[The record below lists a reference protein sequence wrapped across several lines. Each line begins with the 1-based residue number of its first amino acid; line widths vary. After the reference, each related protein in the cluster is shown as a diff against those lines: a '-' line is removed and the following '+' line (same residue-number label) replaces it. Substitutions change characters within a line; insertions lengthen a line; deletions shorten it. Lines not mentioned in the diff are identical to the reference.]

1 MIHQDNDKQHIK
13 LSYVTHFYCN
23 QKSIE
28 SVFSLLRKYENL
40 PLSIRSAVE
49 FIIVDDGSP
58 ITYDVGSIDL
68 NINWLKITDD
78 IKWNQAGARNLG
90 VTYAKSDKILLTDL
104 DHELPA
110 ETFAYLINARNPGRN
125 FYKIYRKNPERG
137 LYKGHSNLFFMSR
150 ARFFRH
156 FGYDEEFSGNYGAE
170 DYRFVKYHKYHGSRQ
185 KYLPKKIICHERDL
199 DREKSYHSLTRD
211 LSANT
216 PIDLQKQKECETY
229 GDEYGHSRLFLN
241 FEWKVIYRHSV
252 FPTTRPAEN
261 RWWKQLW
268 WLRYLSS
275 NLSR

>member
-1 MIHQDNDKQHIK
+1 M
-13 LSYVTHFYCN
+13 
-23 QKSIE
+23 
-28 SVFSLLRKYENL
+28 
-40 PLSIRSAVE
+40 SIRSAVE

-68 NINWLKITDD
+68 NITWLKITED

-104 DHELPA
+104 DHELPS
-110 ETFAYLINARNPGRN
+110 ETFAYLINAKNPGRN
-125 FYKIYRKNPERG
+125 FYKIYRRSPERG

-156 FGYDEEFSGNYGAE
+156 FGYDEEFAGNYGAE

-185 KYLPKKIICHERDL
+185 KYLPKKIICYERVL

-216 PIDLQKQKECETY
+216 PVDLQKRKECETY
-229 GDEYGHSRLFLN
+229 GDEYGHSRIFLN

-252 FPTTRPAEN
+252 FPTTLPTEK
-261 RWWKQLW
+261 RWWKPLW

-275 NLSR
+275 TLSR

>member
-13 LSYVTHFYCN
+13 VSYVTHFYCN

-28 SVFSLLRKYENL
+28 SVFSLLRKYESL

-68 NINWLKITDD
+68 NITWLKITED

-104 DHELPA
+104 DHELPS
-110 ETFAYLINARNPGRN
+110 ETFAYLINAKNPGRN
-125 FYKIYRKNPERG
+125 FYKIYRRSPERG

-150 ARFFRH
+150 ARFLRH
-156 FGYDEEFSGNYGAE
+156 FGYDEEFAGNYGAE
-170 DYRFVKYHKYHGSRQ
+170 DYRFAKYHKYHGSRQ
-185 KYLPKKIICHERDL
+185 KYLPKKIICYERVL

-216 PIDLQKQKECETY
+216 PVDLQKRKECETY
-229 GDEYGHSRLFLN
+229 GDEYGHSRIFLN

-252 FPTTRPAEN
+252 FPTTLPTEK
-261 RWWKQLW
+261 RWWKPLW

-275 NLSR
+275 TLSR